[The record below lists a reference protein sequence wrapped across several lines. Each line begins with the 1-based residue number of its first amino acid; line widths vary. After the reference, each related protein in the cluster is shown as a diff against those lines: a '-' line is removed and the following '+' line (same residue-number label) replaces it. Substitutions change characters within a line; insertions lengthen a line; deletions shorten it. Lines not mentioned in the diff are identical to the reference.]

1 MKVIG
6 CVLSILVIFTQ
17 LSFAEFYKY
26 LDKHGKAHFVDDPG
40 KIPEEYRDVK
50 KYQEKYDHL
59 SEDEKTDALLRERK
73 KELEK
78 EEDER
83 VKDELL
89 SEGQYS
95 TKVMIAGNTVLVPV
109 TLGYSGREV
118 DTLLILDTGASIIAL
133 HKDIASK
140 LSIYNTETSHAQVAS
155 GKVIETQM
163 TRLSYVKVGP
173 YKRTNMD
180 AMIINHKSEGYGGLL
195 GMNFLRGLNYS
206 IDFATQ
212 TIRWK

>member
-1 MKVIG
+1 MKTSIYIIG
-6 CVLSILVIFTQ
+6 ILLIWVQ
-17 LSFAEFYKY
+17 LSVAEFYKY
-26 LDKHGKAHFVDDPG
+26 VDKNGRAYFVDDPG
-40 KIPEEYRDVK
+40 KIPEEYRDIK

-59 SEDEKTDALLRERK
+59 SEDDKADALMKERK

-78 EEDER
+78 EDNER
-83 VKDELL
+83 MKDELL

-140 LSIYNTETSHAQVAS
+140 LSIYNTEASHAQVAS
-155 GKVIETQM
+155 GKVIETQL

-180 AMIINHKSEGYGGLL
+180 AMIINHKGEGYGGLL